1 MTDLFTRR
9 RDIASCH
16 APNRAIWENV
26 AMGNCVL
33 QLWLMTEPSEVQPIS
48 HQHSAI
54 LNVKISDLLEFL
66 VMLLFSFLCS
76 HPKRIYRKLQDF
88 ENSHGEMFF

>member
-9 RDIASCH
+9 RDTASCH

-26 AMGNCVL
+26 ATGNCVL
-33 QLWLMTEPSEVQPIS
+33 QEPSEVQPIS

-54 LNVKISDLLEFL
+54 LNVKISDLL
-66 VMLLFSFLCS
+66 
-76 HPKRIYRKLQDF
+76 
-88 ENSHGEMFF
+88 